1 MGGGYDWIDAS
12 VVCPFYDNVEGRC
25 ITCKC
30 GMTKET
36 KTTTTFRKAA
46 DRERYMRHYCQC
58 DAYKTCVLAVAA
70 SAQSGYEAPR
80 DREIKRAE
88 ADEA

>member
-12 VVCPFYDNVEGRC
+12 VLCPFYDKVEGRC

-36 KTTTTFRKAA
+36 KTKTMFRKTA
-46 DRERYMRHYCQC
+46 DRVRYMRHYCTC